1 MYNKKCA
8 PKGILHVPQVSIH
21 CLYVQSRD
29 IYDIWSKEELLLKD
43 TVLVIQ
49 TH

>member
-8 PKGILHVPQVSIH
+8 PKGFLHVPLGVNTLSLCAIK
-21 CLYVQSRD
+21 R
-29 IYDIWSKEELLLKD
+29 YDIWSKEELLLKD